1 MVDHRPARF
10 ADNQMRDAFGGIMP
24 RDPRYDV
31 LFEPVRFGP
40 VTAKN
45 RFFQV
50 PHCNGMGM
58 SFPSAMIAMRRMKA
72 EGGWA
77 VICTE
82 ETDIH
87 PSSDFSPLVEGRL
100 WDDRDI
106 PVFARM
112 NEAVHA
118 HGALAGIE
126 LSHTGPRDAC
136 LYSREVP
143 IAVGHTP
150 VWAGDYPAQARAM
163 DRSDIRNY
171 RRWHRAAALRAKRA
185 GFDVI
190 YIYCHAGSSLNGD
203 FLSRQHNRRSD
214 EYGGSL
220 ENRMRLLREILE
232 DTHAAVGDSCAIA
245 LRYVVDDQVGPDG
258 AADMAESRQIVE
270 ALAEVPDLW
279 DVNIREWR
287 RDSMPSRFGPEGSQ
301 EEFIGFVKKL
311 TTKPVVGVGR
321 FTSPDT
327 MVSQIKRGIIDFIGA
342 ARPSIADPFLPKK
355 IEEGRSDDIR
365 ECIGCNMCV
374 SSDFTMVP
382 MRCTQNP
389 TIGEEWR
396 KGWHPEIIPPKASE
410 DRVLI
415 VGAGPAGLECAR
427 SLGNRGYAVTLAEAR
442 DALGGRVHDESRMAG
457 LATWGRVRDYRVQQI
472 QRMPNVEVYLES
484 RLTAADVL
492 DYGFPKVVLATGA
505 SWRRDGIGRAL
516 SDPIPGLGAI
526 SVLGPEDVF
535 AGQPIEG
542 PVVIYDDDRYYM
554 GSVLAEQLRLRGL
567 EVTLVTPASDV
578 SSWSSATLEQ
588 GWAEERLHQIGV
600 TVIEKHGIT
609 AAATGEIE
617 IAHAV
622 NGRARRL
629 PCASLL
635 LVTMRLPNDTL
646 FEALNADRARL
657 ADAGITSLR
666 RIGDCLAPSTIAAA
680 VYAGHRCARETDTV
694 PAEDVVPFK
703 RELIALED

>member
-1 MVDHRPARF
+1 
-10 ADNQMRDAFGGIMP
+10 MP
-24 RDPRYDV
+24 RDPRYDI
-31 LFEPVRFGP
+31 LFEPIRFGP

-58 SFPSAMIAMRRMKA
+58 SFPSSMAAMRRMKA

-87 PSSDFSPLVEGRL
+87 PSGDMSPLVEGRL

-106 PVFARM
+106 PVFAKM
-112 NEAVHA
+112 NEGVHKY
-118 HGALAGIE
+118 GALAGIE

-143 IAVGHTP
+143 LAVDHTP
-150 VWAGDYPAQARAM
+150 VWAGDYPVQARAM
-163 DRSDIRNY
+163 DRTDIRNY
-171 RRWHRAAALRAKRA
+171 RRWHREAALRSKRA

-190 YIYCHAGSSLNGD
+190 TIYCHAGSSLNGD
-203 FLSRQHNRRSD
+203 FLNRRNRRSD

-220 ENRMRLLREILE
+220 ENRMRLVREVLE
-232 DTHAAVGDSCAIA
+232 DTHEAVGDTCAVA
-245 LRYVVDDQVGPDG
+245 LRYVVDEQIGPDG
-258 AADMAESRQIVE
+258 APDMEESRQIVE
-270 ALAEVPDLW
+270 ALAEIPDLW
-279 DVNIREWR
+279 DVNIHGWQ

-301 EEFIGFVKKL
+301 EEFISFVKKL

-355 IEEGRSDDIR
+355 IEEGRADDIR

-374 SSDFTMVP
+374 TSDFTMVP

-396 KGWHPEIIPPKASE
+396 KDWHPEIIPARGSDE
-410 DRVLI
+410 RVLI

-427 SLGNRGYAVTLAEAR
+427 ALGNRGYEVTLAEAR
-442 DALGGRVHDESRMAG
+442 DVLGGRVHDESRLAG

-484 RLTAADVL
+484 RLSAADVL
-492 DYGFPKVVLATGA
+492 DYAFPKVVLATGGT
-505 SWRRDGIGRAL
+505 WRRDGIGRWSGSPLDGL
-516 SDPIPGLGAI
+516 SETV
-526 SVLGPEDVF
+526 VLSPEDVF
-535 AGQPIEG
+535 SGKEIQG
-542 PVVIYDDDRYYM
+542 PVVIYDDDLYYM
-554 GSVLAEQLRLRGL
+554 GGVLAEQLRARGL
-567 EVTLVTPASDV
+567 EVTVVTPASDV
-578 SSWSSATLEQ
+578 STWTRNTLEQ
-588 GWAEERLHQIGV
+588 GWTEERLHKIGV
-600 TVIEKHGIT
+600 TILEKHHVAR
-609 AAATGEIE
+609 AAKGEVHV
-617 IAHAV
+617 AHV
-622 NGRARRL
+622 VSGRAQRL
-629 PCASLL
+629 PCASLM
-635 LVTMRLPNDTL
+635 LVTMRLPNDAL
-646 FEALNADRARL
+646 FHALNADPARL

-680 VYAGHRCARETDTV
+680 VYSGHRAARETDA
-694 PAEDVVPFK
+694 PPSNEEVPFK
-703 RELIALED
+703 RELIALE

>member
-1 MVDHRPARF
+1 M
-10 ADNQMRDAFGGIMP
+10 MP
-24 RDPRYDV
+24 RESRYDI

-58 SFPSAMIAMRRMKA
+58 SFPSSMAAMRRMKA

-87 PSSDFSPLVEGRL
+87 PSGDMSPLVEGRL
-100 WDDRDI
+100 WDDRDV

-112 NEAVHA
+112 NEAVHRY
-118 HGALAGIE
+118 GALAGIE

-143 IAVGHTP
+143 IAVDHTP
-150 VWAGDYPAQARAM
+150 VWAGDYPVQARAM

-171 RRWHRAAALRAKRA
+171 RRWHREAALRSKRA

-190 YIYCHAGSSLNGD
+190 TIYCHHGSSLNGD
-203 FLSRQHNRRSD
+203 FLNRQNRRSD

-220 ENRMRLLREILE
+220 ENRMRLLREVIE
-232 DTHAAVGDSCAIA
+232 DTHEAVGDTCAVA
-245 LRYVVDDQVGPDG
+245 LRYVVDEQIGTDGEPD
-258 AADMAESRQIVE
+258 MEESRQIVE
-270 ALAEVPDLW
+270 ALAELPDLW
-279 DVNIREWR
+279 DVNVHGWQ

-301 EEFIGFVKKL
+301 EEFISFVKKL

-355 IEEGRSDDIR
+355 IEEGRIDDIR

-374 SSDFTMVP
+374 TSDFTMVP

-396 KGWHPEIIPPKASE
+396 KDWHPEIIPARGSD
-410 DRVLI
+410 DRVLV
-415 VGAGPAGLECAR
+415 VGAGPSGLECAR
-427 SLGNRGYAVTLAEAR
+427 ALGARGYDVTLAEAR
-442 DALGGRVHDESRMAG
+442 DVLGGRVHDESRLTG

-472 QRMPNVEVYLES
+472 QRMPNVEVYLDS
-484 RLTAADVL
+484 KLSAAEVL
-492 DYGFPKVVLATGA
+492 DYGFPKVILATGGT
-505 SWRRDGIGRAL
+505 WRRDGVGRWNAEPVAGLTETTVL
-516 SDPIPGLGAI
+516 S
-526 SVLGPEDVF
+526 PEDVF
-535 AGQPIEG
+535 SGREIAG
-542 PVVIYDDDRYYM
+542 PVVIYDDDFYYM
-554 GSVLAEQLRLRGL
+554 GGVLAEQLRARGL

-578 SSWSSATLEQ
+578 STWTRNTLEQ
-588 GWAEERLHQIGV
+588 GWIEERLHKIGV
-600 TVIEKHGIT
+600 TILEKHSVSR
-609 AAATGEIE
+609 AAKGEVHV
-617 IAHAV
+617 AHVAS
-622 NGRARRL
+622 GRERRL
-629 PCASLL
+629 PCAALL
-635 LVTMRLPNDTL
+635 LVTMRLPNDAL
-646 FEALNADRARL
+646 FHELSGDPARL
-657 ADAGITSLR
+657 VDAGITSLQ
-666 RIGDCLAPSTIAAA
+666 RIGDCLSPSTIAAA
-680 VYAGHRCARETDTV
+680 VYSGHRSAREMDA
-694 PAEDVVPFK
+694 PPSNEEVPFK
-703 RELIALED
+703 RELIALE

>member
-1 MVDHRPARF
+1 
-10 ADNQMRDAFGGIMP
+10 MP
-24 RDPRYDV
+24 RDPRHDI
-31 LFEPVRFGP
+31 LFQPVQIGP

-58 SFPSAMIAMRRMKA
+58 SFPNAMIAMRRMKA

-77 VICTE
+77 VICTK

-87 PSSDFSPLVEGRL
+87 PSGDLSPLVEGRL

-106 PVFARM
+106 PTFARM

-126 LSHTGPRDAC
+126 LVHTGHRDGC

-143 IAVGHTP
+143 IAVGHVP
-150 VWAGDYPAQARAM
+150 VSTGYPVQARAM
-163 DRSDIRNY
+163 DRTDIRNY
-171 RRWHRAAALRAKRA
+171 RRWHREAALRAKRA
-185 GFDVI
+185 GFDLI
-190 YIYCHAGSSLNGD
+190 YLYSHAGSSLLGD
-203 FLSRQHNRRSD
+203 FLSQKRNRRSD

-220 ENRMRLLREILE
+220 ENRMRLLREVLE
-232 DTHAAVGDSCAIA
+232 DTHEAVGNTCAIA
-245 LRYVVDDQVGPDG
+245 LRYVVDEGLGEDG
-258 AADMAESRQIVE
+258 EANMDESRQVIE

-327 MVSQIKRGIIDFIGA
+327 MVSQIRRGILDFIGA

-374 SSDFTMVP
+374 TSDFTMVP

-396 KGWHPEIIPPKASE
+396 KDWHPEIIPAKASE

-427 SLGNRGYAVTLAEAR
+427 SLGNRGYAVTLAEGR
-442 DALGGRVHDESRMAG
+442 DVLGGRVHDESRLSG

-472 QRMPNVEVYLES
+472 QRMTNVETYLGS
-484 RLTAADVL
+484 RLTAADIL
-492 DYGFPKVVLATGA
+492 DYGFPRVVLATGS
-505 SWRRDGIGRAL
+505 SWRRDGIGRWRATA
-516 SDPIPGLGAI
+516 IPGLGQVA
-526 SVLGPEDVF
+526 VFTPEDVF
-535 AGQPIEG
+535 TGTKIAGPI
-542 PVVIYDDDRYYM
+542 VIYDDDHYYM
-554 GSVLAEQLRLRGL
+554 GGVLAEQLRSQGAD
-567 EVTLVTPASDV
+567 VTLVTPASDV
-578 SSWSSATLEQ
+578 SSWTSMTLEQ
-588 GWAEERLHQIGV
+588 TWVEERLYERGV
-600 TVIEKHGIT
+600 KVIEKHGIS
-609 AAATGEIE
+609 AAAKNEVRIEHTGS
-617 IAHAV
+617 
-622 NGRARRL
+622 GREQVL
-629 PCASLL
+629 PCTSLV
-635 LVTMRLPNDTL
+635 LVTMRLPNDEVFHEL
-646 FEALNADRARL
+646 DRDSARL
-657 ADAGITSLR
+657 ADAGIKSLT
-666 RIGDCLAPSTIAAA
+666 RIGDCLAPATIAAA
-680 VYAGHRCARETDTV
+680 VYSGHRFAREMDA
-694 PAEDVVPFK
+694 PPRNDEVPFK
-703 RELIALED
+703 RELVALE

>member
-1 MVDHRPARF
+1 
-10 ADNQMRDAFGGIMP
+10 MP
-24 RDPRYDV
+24 RDPRYDI
-31 LFEPVRFGP
+31 LFEPIRFGP

-58 SFPSAMIAMRRMKA
+58 SFPSSMAAMRRMKA

-87 PSSDFSPLVEGRL
+87 PSGDMSPLVEGRL

-106 PVFARM
+106 PVFAKM
-112 NEAVHA
+112 NEGVHKY
-118 HGALAGIE
+118 GALAGIE

-143 IAVGHTP
+143 LAVDHTP
-150 VWAGDYPAQARAM
+150 VWAGDYPVQARAM
-163 DRSDIRNY
+163 DRTDIRNY
-171 RRWHRAAALRAKRA
+171 RHWHREAALRSKRA

-190 YIYCHAGSSLNGD
+190 TLYCHAGSSLNGD
-203 FLSRQHNRRSD
+203 FLNRRNRRSD

-220 ENRMRLLREILE
+220 ENRMRLLREVLE
-232 DTHAAVGDSCAIA
+232 DTHAAVGDTCAVA
-245 LRYVVDDQVGPDG
+245 LRYVVDEQIGADGEPD
-258 AADMAESRQIVE
+258 MEESRQIVE
-270 ALAEVPDLW
+270 ALAELPDLW
-279 DVNIREWR
+279 DVNIQGWQ

-301 EEFIGFVKKL
+301 EEFISFVKKL

-327 MVSQIKRGIIDFIGA
+327 MVSQIKRGILDFIGA

-355 IEEGRSDDIR
+355 IEEGRADDIR
-365 ECIGCNMCV
+365 ECIGCNICV
-374 SSDFTMVP
+374 TSDFTMVP

-396 KGWHPEIIPPKASE
+396 RDWHPEIIPARGSDE
-410 DRVLI
+410 RVLI

-427 SLGNRGYAVTLAEAR
+427 ALGNRGYEVTLAEAR
-442 DALGGRVHDESRMAG
+442 DVLGGRVHDESRLAG

-484 RLTAADVL
+484 RLSAADVL
-492 DYGFPKVVLATGA
+492 DYGFPKVILATGGT
-505 SWRRDGIGRAL
+505 WRRDGIGRWSGSPLDGL
-516 SDPIPGLGAI
+516 SETV
-526 SVLGPEDVF
+526 VLSPEDVF
-535 AGQPIEG
+535 SGKEIQG
-542 PVVIYDDDRYYM
+542 PVVIYDDDLYYM
-554 GSVLAEQLRLRGL
+554 GGVLAEQLRARGL
-567 EVTLVTPASDV
+567 EVTVVTPASDV
-578 SSWSSATLEQ
+578 STWTHNTLEQ
-588 GWAEERLHQIGV
+588 GWTEERLHKIGV
-600 TVIEKHGIT
+600 TILEKHCVAR
-609 AAATGEIE
+609 AAKGEVWVS
-617 IAHAV
+617 HV
-622 NGRARRL
+622 VSGREQRL
-629 PCASLL
+629 FCASLM
-635 LVTMRLPNDTL
+635 LVSMRLPNDAL
-646 FEALNADRARL
+646 FHELNADPARL

-680 VYAGHRCARETDTV
+680 VYSGHRAARETDA
-694 PAEDVVPFK
+694 PPSNGEVPFK
-703 RELIALED
+703 RELIALE

>member
-1 MVDHRPARF
+1 
-10 ADNQMRDAFGGIMP
+10 MP

-82 ETDIH
+82 ETEIH
-87 PSSDFSPLVEGRL
+87 PSGDFSPLVEGRL

-118 HGALAGIE
+118 YGALAGIE
-126 LSHTGPRDAC
+126 LVHTASRDAC

-143 IAVGHTP
+143 ISVGHIP
-150 VWAGDYPAQARAM
+150 VSAGDYPAQARAM
-163 DRSDIRNY
+163 DRTDIRNY
-171 RRWHRAAALRAKRA
+171 RRWHREAALRAKRA
-185 GFDVI
+185 GFDVV
-190 YIYCHAGSSLNGD
+190 YIYCHAGSSMNGD
-203 FLSRQHNRRSD
+203 FLSRKRNQRSD

-220 ENRMRLLREILE
+220 ENRMRLVREVLE
-232 DTHAAVGDSCAIA
+232 DTHAAVGDTCAIV
-245 LRYVVDDQVGPDG
+245 LRYVVDDQIRPDG
-258 AADMAESRQIVE
+258 VADMAESRQIVE

-355 IEEGRSDDIR
+355 IEEGRIDDIR

-396 KGWHPEIIPPKASE
+396 KDWHPEIIPAKASE

-427 SLGNRGYAVTLAEAR
+427 SLGNRGYEVTLAEAR
-442 DALGGRVHDESRMAG
+442 DVLGGRVHDESRLAG

-472 QRMPNVEVYLES
+472 QRMPNVEVYRES
-484 RLTAADVL
+484 RLSAADVF
-492 DYGFPKVVLATGA
+492 DYGFPKVVFATGGT
-505 SWRRDGIGRAL
+505 WRRDGIGRWHTAAL
-516 SDPIPGLGAI
+516 PGL
-526 SVLGPEDVF
+526 SEVTVLGPEDVF
-535 AGQPIEG
+535 AGNAIEG

-554 GSVLAEQLRLRGL
+554 GGVVAEQLRLQGL
-567 EVTLVTPASDV
+567 DVTLVTPASDV
-578 SSWSSATLEQ
+578 SSWSHATLEQ
-588 GWAEERLHQIGV
+588 GWVEERLHQLGV
-600 TVIEKHGIT
+600 AVIEKHSVT
-609 AAATGEIE
+609 AAAKGEVRIE
-617 IAHAV
+617 HTV
-622 NGRARRL
+622 SGRERAL

-635 LVTMRLPNDTL
+635 LITMRLPNDAL
-646 FEALNADRARL
+646 FHQLNADPARL
-657 ADAGITSLR
+657 TDAGITSLL

-680 VYAGHRCARETDTV
+680 VYAGHRCAREMDAV
-694 PAEDVVPFK
+694 PSNDEVPFK
-703 RELIALED
+703 RELIALE